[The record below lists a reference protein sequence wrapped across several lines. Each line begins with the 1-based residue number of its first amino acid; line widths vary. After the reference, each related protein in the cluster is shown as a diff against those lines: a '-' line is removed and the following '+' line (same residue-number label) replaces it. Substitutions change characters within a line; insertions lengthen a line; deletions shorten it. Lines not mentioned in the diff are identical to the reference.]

1 MAMISCPNCGGQVSD
16 KAKKCVHCGTVLIPE
31 EKRYCPECGAEL
43 EESAV
48 FCEKCGCP
56 AEEMKDAANLPQAVE
71 VTGVKIA
78 KKSKRIFI
86 VLLIFIAVCTAI
98 AYAKAQIQREK
109 AIAAAEEE
117 AAEAA
122 QISEEYSAN
131 LEMAAY
137 SMIASAGQAEECG
150 NLIKQV
156 WYNAIY
162 EERNTSTDK
171 YTRPNG
177 YFVKDFNDALN
188 NLFEDSSFQTRI
200 RNIEKNQDT
209 MNSLMKELK
218 NPPEEYA
225 DAYEAVS
232 ELYDAYLTLTNLVV
246 NPTGSLQTYS
256 SDFNDADSEALKCFN
271 AVSIYL
277 ED

>member
-218 NPPEEYA
+218 NPPEEYE